1 MLRGASQAMNIKVVD
16 SQKGRY
22 FYYHILPAIRN
33 MGVDLQAELVPL
45 EKLEEMEEQG
55 LVLGDQV
62 HENSFGA
69 GFVAIDGFLHESV
82 SFSFSQ
88 DDVVNLLAELGCEA
102 LCPWA
107 LYLGRTGLSA
117 KGPRANQLTLLE

>member
-1 MLRGASQAMNIKVVD
+1 MNIKVVD

-22 FYYHILPAIRN
+22 FYHHILPAIRN

-62 HENSFGA
+62 HENSFGG

-82 SFSFSQ
+82 LFSQ
-88 DDVVNLLAELGCEA
+88 DDVVNLLVELGYE
-102 LCPWA
+102 
-107 LYLGRTGLSA
+107 
-117 KGPRANQLTLLE
+117 ANQLTLLQ

>member
-1 MLRGASQAMNIKVVD
+1 MNIKVVD

-62 HENSFGA
+62 HENSFGG
-69 GFVAIDGFLHESV
+69 GFVAIDGFLHERI

-88 DDVVNLLAELGCEA
+88 DDVVNLLAELGYE
-102 LCPWA
+102 
-107 LYLGRTGLSA
+107 
-117 KGPRANQLTLLE
+117 ANQLTLLE